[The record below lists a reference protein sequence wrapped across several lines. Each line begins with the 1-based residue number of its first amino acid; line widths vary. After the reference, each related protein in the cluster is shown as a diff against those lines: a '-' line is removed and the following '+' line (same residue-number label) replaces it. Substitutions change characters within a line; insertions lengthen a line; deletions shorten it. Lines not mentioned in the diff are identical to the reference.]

1 LAVLADKG
9 FEDGGDH
16 LLLRAREI
24 VGLLEKLFHS
34 SGRSGASFLFLFFF
48 LADQIRDRDIQSEGK
63 LLKLVGTVTTV
74 EGERVPIPGTEN
86 FARRKQKV
94 YQDILGRT
102 WKTEAYE
109 WDGTTVYAT
118 AVNTFNGRDQV
129 TRTREFA
136 GSATNRQGNSKHGRY
151 PFDLIE

>member
-1 LAVLADKG
+1 M
-9 FEDGGDH
+9 
-16 LLLRAREI
+16 
-24 VGLLEKLFHS
+24 
-34 SGRSGASFLFLFFF
+34 
-48 LADQIRDRDIQSEGK
+48 
-63 LLKLVGTVTTV
+63 VTTV

-118 AVNTFNGRDQV
+118 AVMGDAALAKTAYELGESDVVVIDEDTNDTAEILRYS
-129 TRTREFA
+129 
-136 GSATNRQGNSKHGRY
+136 SAWDNALNKFCGPR
-151 PFDLIE
+151 

>member
-1 LAVLADKG
+1 MLG
-9 FEDGGDH
+9 GGDDTAFLWTH
-16 LLLRAREI
+16 Q
-24 VGLLEKLFHS
+24 KYDWM
-34 SGRSGASFLFLFFF
+34 GRVIRKIATDGADSPTLNDSDVL
-48 LADQIRDRDIQSEGK
+48 ISYEGC
-63 LLKLVGTVTTV
+63 GCAGGMVTTV

-118 AVNTFNGRDQV
+118 AVMGDAALAKTAYELGESDVVVIDEDTNDTAEILRYS
-129 TRTREFA
+129 
-136 GSATNRQGNSKHGRY
+136 SAWDNALNKFCGPR
-151 PFDLIE
+151 